1 MDGKRKEIN
10 LAKLILDLSKVE
22 EEPVSCNMIFER
34 PFLMN
39 TNTLHFSNNGA

>member
-10 LAKLILDLSKVE
+10 LAKLILDLSYE